1 MNIKK
6 IGLTALAGSMVALSA
21 VAGELTVTGS
31 ANMTYSSY
39 AGNQDVSDIKSGIGM
54 ENSVWATGSTE
65 LDNGFVVSLTQGINA
80 SDSTYISVDMG
91 DLGTLE
97 YVQDDSSAGLEKLDD
112 MTPSAYEE
120 VSDGLDGTVQVL
132 LLTLI
137 HTRLQNIRKNLDLVT
152 LTQLVE
158 LQFM

>member
-65 LDNGFVVSLTQGINA
+65 LDNGFVVSLLKEL
-80 SDSTYISVDMG
+80 M
-91 DLGTLE
+91 
-97 YVQDDSSAGLEKLDD
+97 
-112 MTPSAYEE
+112 
-120 VSDGLDGTVQVL
+120 
-132 LLTLI
+132 LLTLHI
-137 HTRLQNIRKNLDLVT
+137 FQ
-152 LTQLVE
+152 
-158 LQFM
+158 